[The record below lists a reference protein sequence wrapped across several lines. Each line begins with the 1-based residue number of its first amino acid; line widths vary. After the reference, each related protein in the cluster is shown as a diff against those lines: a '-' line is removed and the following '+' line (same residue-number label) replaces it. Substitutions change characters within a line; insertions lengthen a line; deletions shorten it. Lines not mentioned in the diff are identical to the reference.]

1 VKTPERS
8 LTIDNK
14 IQSHIMLKNGTESS
28 TPSTMDR
35 RKSFLK
41 LLSFFKI
48 FGPGFI
54 VMIADMDA
62 GSIVTAGVSGADW
75 GYKLIL
81 WQVLLIYPLYL
92 VQSITARL
100 GCVSSK
106 GHGELIREHYGN
118 FWGAFATAILS
129 FVVFASLLTEFIGI
143 AAAGDIFNAPKYLS
157 VGVSLLILIFVA
169 LSGSYKKAEN
179 IALIFAL
186 SGFVFIPAAIAARP
200 NLHDLVIQGIF
211 GSQPI
216 LNQNYLWLIAA
227 NAGAVIMPWMIY
239 YQQSATVDKG
249 LCPKDIKE
257 TKIDTL
263 IGSIATQVLMIAVIA
278 LTAATLYPHHIVP
291 STAKSLAASL
301 IPLAGKYAGYFFCAG
316 LYTSSFLAA
325 FVVSMAFS
333 WAATETWGGSHS
345 LNDKFQDARS
355 FYIIYILFLVIS
367 AAIVLIP
374 GIPLVRIMVDVEAFN
389 GFALPVV
396 LAFLIVLASNK
407 KILGEY
413 AYSKKTLTFIA
424 FLGIVIVVLGVL
436 TSVPPSWIKIL

>member
-1 VKTPERS
+1 MRV
-8 LTIDNK
+8 
-14 IQSHIMLKNGTESS
+14 
-28 TPSTMDR
+28 
-35 RKSFLK
+35 
-41 LLSFFKI
+41 
-48 FGPGFI
+48 FGPGFV

-62 GSIVTAGVSGADW
+62 GSIVTAGVSGANW

-81 WQVLLIYPLYL
+81 WQILLIYPLYL

-100 GCVSSK
+100 GCVSNK
-106 GHGELIREHYGN
+106 GHGELIREYYGD
-118 FWGAFATAILS
+118 FWGVFATATLS
-129 FVVFASLLTEFIGI
+129 VVVFASLLTEFLGI
-143 AAAGDIFNAPKYLS
+143 AAAGEIFDIPKYLS
-157 VGVSLLILIFVA
+157 VGISLVILILVA

-186 SGFVFIPAAIAARP
+186 SSFVFVPAAAAAKP
-200 NLHDLVIQGIF
+200 DLHALVFSGIF

-263 IGSIATQVLMIAVIA
+263 IGSIATQILMIAVIA
-278 LTAATLYPHHIVP
+278 LTAATLFPHHVIP
-291 STAKSLAASL
+291 STAKALALSL

-333 WAATETWGGSHS
+333 WAASETWGGSHS
-345 LNDKFQDARS
+345 LNDKFQDAKS
-355 FYIIYILFLVIS
+355 FYIIYMLFLIVS

-374 GIPLVRIMVDVEAFN
+374 EIPLVRIMVDVEAFN
-389 GFALPVV
+389 GFVLPIV
-396 LAFLIVLASNK
+396 LGFLIALAGNK
-407 KILGEY
+407 KILGEHV
-413 AYSKKTLTFIA
+413 YSKKTLIFIA
-424 FLGIVIVVLGVL
+424 FLGMIIVVLGVL
-436 TSVPPSWIKIL
+436 TSLPPTWLKLVGFG

>member
-1 VKTPERS
+1 MPKS
-8 LTIDNK
+8 K
-14 IQSHIMLKNGTESS
+14 F
-28 TPSTMDR
+28 
-35 RKSFLK
+35 RKF
-41 LLSFFKI
+41 LSFMRV

-62 GSIVTAGVSGADW
+62 GSIVTAGVSGANW

-81 WQVLLIYPLYL
+81 WQILLIYPLYL

-100 GCVSSK
+100 GCVSNK
-106 GHGELIREHYGN
+106 GHGELIREYYGD
-118 FWGAFATAILS
+118 FWGVFATATLS
-129 FVVFASLLTEFIGI
+129 VVVFASLLTEFLGI
-143 AAAGDIFNAPKYLS
+143 AAAGEIFDIPKYLS
-157 VGVSLLILIFVA
+157 VGISLVILILVA

-179 IALIFAL
+179 IALVFAL
-186 SGFVFIPAAIAARP
+186 SSFVFVPAAAAAKP
-200 NLHDLVIQGIF
+200 DLHALVFSGIF

-263 IGSIATQVLMIAVIA
+263 IGSIATQILMIAVIA
-278 LTAATLYPHHIVP
+278 LTAATLFPHHVIP
-291 STAKSLAASL
+291 STAKALALSL

-333 WAATETWGGSHS
+333 WAASETWGGSHS
-345 LNDKFQDARS
+345 LNDKFQDAKS
-355 FYIIYILFLVIS
+355 FYIIYMLFLIVS

-374 GIPLVRIMVDVEAFN
+374 EIPLVRIMVDVEAFN
-389 GFALPVV
+389 GFVLPIV
-396 LAFLIVLASNK
+396 LGFLIALAGNK
-407 KILGEY
+407 KILGEHV
-413 AYSKKTLTFIA
+413 YSKKTLIFIA
-424 FLGIVIVVLGVL
+424 FLGMIIVVLGVL
-436 TSVPPSWIKIL
+436 TSLPPTWLKLVGFG